1 MEILAEAVRFFA
13 GGRQILQGIDLEL
26 RPKEF
31 LGIIGPNGSGK
42 STFLK
47 CVYRVQKP
55 TTGKIYFNGKK
66 LDEFSYRESALK
78 LAVVAQHNFYNF
90 DFSVLDVVL
99 MGRSPHK
106 KMMERDNA
114 EDYKIARDAL
124 RVVGLEEFGER
135 NFSTLSGGE
144 QQRVILARALT
155 QQTEC
160 LVLDEPTNHLDI
172 KYQLEIM
179 DIVKG
184 LGVTVIAA
192 VHDLNIAAMYCDR
205 LIAIS
210 GGKVAGIGTPRELL
224 TAEFIKKLYG
234 VDSRVDIEEATGR
247 TNSGNHPRQG
257 KKEKET
263 LGWAGVKESRSAL

>member
-1 MEILAEAVRFFA
+1 MEILAEAVKYFI
-13 GGRQILQGIDLEL
+13 GPKEILKGVDLTL
-26 RPKEF
+26 HSKEF

-55 TTGKIYFNGKK
+55 TAGLISFDGRK
-66 LDEFSYRESALK
+66 LDELSYRESALK
-78 LAVVAQHNFYNF
+78 LAVVAQHNYYNF
-90 DFSVLDVVL
+90 DFPVLDVVL

-114 EDYKIARDAL
+114 EDYRLARESLAI
-124 RVVGLEEFGER
+124 VGLTGFEKR

-184 LGVTVIAA
+184 LGHTVMAA

-205 LIAIS
+205 LVAIKD
-210 GGKVAGIGTPRELL
+210 GQVVGVGTPAELL
-224 TAEFIKKLYG
+224 TADFIRALYG
-234 VDSRVDIEEATGR
+234 VDSEIHQDEKTGR
-247 TNSGNHPRQG
+247 MYIVYVPKHWR
-257 KKEKET
+257 
-263 LGWAGVKESRSAL
+263 R